1 MVSAGMYGYFWLAIA
16 LFAVAGLI
24 GYFYRRKKK

>member
-1 MVSAGMYGYFWLAIA
+1 MVSAGMHGYFWLAVA

-24 GYFYRRKKK
+24 GYLYRRSRK